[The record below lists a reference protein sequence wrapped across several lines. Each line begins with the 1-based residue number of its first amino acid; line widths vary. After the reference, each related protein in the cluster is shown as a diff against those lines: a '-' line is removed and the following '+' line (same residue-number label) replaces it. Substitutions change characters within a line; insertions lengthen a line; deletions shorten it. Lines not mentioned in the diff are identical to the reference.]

1 MKGLSEICAT
11 CKHCDIL
18 DRNYH
23 ICTLKPPKIVKI
35 TDCCCY
41 YKSYNE
47 IKQKIKEA
55 QGE

>member
-1 MKGLSEICAT
+1 MKELPEICAT
-11 CKHCDIL
+11 CKHFDIL

-47 IKQKIKEA
+47 IKQKIKE
-55 QGE
+55 QEE